1 MVSFPRS
8 GKDMS
13 IMVAGA
19 GPGNINFL
27 TAEVLS
33 AIQQAETVACFERL
47 ASDLKSV
54 RRDIITIKTMED
66 VLQTVNAKNDVLILA
81 SGDPC
86 FFGITEFLKNK
97 GVKIDRVL
105 TGISSMQYFMSRLQK
120 QWQTI
125 RFYSFHG
132 RTFDFSKIK
141 EERLFCILTDKVN
154 NPDFISQILKKENIS
169 GKLYVGYNLSYND
182 ELIETY
188 TIGEKIK
195 VKSELNVVL
204 AERES

>member
-1 MVSFPRS
+1 
-8 GKDMS
+8 
-13 IMVAGA
+13 
-19 GPGNINFL
+19 
-27 TAEVLS
+27 
-33 AIQQAETVACFERL
+33 
-47 ASDLKSV
+47 
-54 RRDIITIKTMED
+54 
-66 VLQTVNAKNDVLILA
+66 
-81 SGDPC
+81 
-86 FFGITEFLKNK
+86 
-97 GVKIDRVL
+97 
-105 TGISSMQYFMSRLQK
+105 MSRLQK

-169 GKLYVGYNLSYND
+169 GKLYVGYNLSYNN